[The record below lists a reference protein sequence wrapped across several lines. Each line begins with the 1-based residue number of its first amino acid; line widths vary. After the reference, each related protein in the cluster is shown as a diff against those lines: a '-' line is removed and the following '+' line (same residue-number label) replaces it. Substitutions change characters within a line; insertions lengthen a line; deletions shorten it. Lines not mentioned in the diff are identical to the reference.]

1 MIGELPTALEID
13 GKDYEIR
20 SDYRVALLIFQAY
33 NDPNL
38 TPAEKGLSCLDSL
51 YKEIPDNIEKALDKA
66 AWFLDGGSNVK
77 LKQLPVKT
85 IDWEQDEQFLFPE
98 INKISGGEV
107 RLLPYL
113 HWWTFLGYFS
123 TMGEGLYAQILN
135 IRQKRARGK
144 KLEKWEIEFFNSHKE
159 LIVIKDKLSDQE
171 QAEIDAEEALINELL
186 GL

>member
-38 TPAEKGLSCLDSL
+38 TPAEKSLSCLDSL

-66 AWFLDGGSNVK
+66 AWFLDGGNSIK
-77 LKQLPVKT
+77 LKELPKKT
-85 IDWEQDEQFLFPE
+85 IDWEQDEQLIFPE
-98 INKISGGEV
+98 INKSAGGEV

-123 TMGEGLYAQILN
+123 TMGDGLYAQILN

-144 KLEKWEIEFFNSHKE
+144 KMEKWEIEFFNSHKE
-159 LIVIKDKLSDQE
+159 MIIIQDKLTDQE